1 MFYSAANLKNIIM
14 IANFFNQTK
23 PINFLLLSILVFFIY
38 LAALINADSA
48 PLNFYFFAKNSLFIF
63 LAILTV
69 FVINF
74 IIRKNALTGDNSF
87 GILFYILMSSYF
99 PSSYINDG
107 VFISNFVLLFAFRRI
122 YSLRSSIETKE
133 KIFDS
138 AFWIGIASMFY
149 IWSMFYLILVYAA
162 ILIFRKIEWRNFVVP
177 ILGVLTPIFLS
188 YTYLLAF
195 DDLERF
201 NNLWELTFD
210 LNFEVY
216 NSYHFM
222 IPLALIGI
230 VAIIAI
236 VPTTKRS
243 LLAKIDFKATWT
255 LLIAHI
261 LISVLVVMLA
271 PEKNGSEL
279 IFLFFP
285 LSILF
290 ANYVQV
296 INRYWVKESMIYLF
310 ILMIINNFL

>member
-1 MFYSAANLKNIIM
+1 M

-38 LAALINADSA
+38 LVTLINVNSA
-48 PLNFYFFAKNSLFIF
+48 PLDFFFFAKNSLFLF
-63 LAILTV
+63 LAILTL

-74 IIRKNALTGDNSF
+74 IIRKNALTEDNSF
-87 GILFYILMSSYF
+87 AILFYILISSYF
-99 PSSYINDG
+99 PNSYINDD
-107 VFISNFVLLFAFRRI
+107 VFISNFILLFAFRRI

-138 AFWIGIASMFY
+138 AFWIGIASLFY
-149 IWSMFYLILVYAA
+149 VWSMFYLILVYAA
-162 ILIFRKIEWRNFVVP
+162 ILIFRKIEWRNFLVP

-201 NNLWELTFD
+201 NNLWNLSFD
-210 LNFEVY
+210 LSVKAY
-216 NSYHFM
+216 NSKQFLV
-222 IPLALIGI
+222 PLFLIGI
-230 VAIIAI
+230 VAMIAI

-255 LLIAHI
+255 LLIVHI
-261 LISVLVVMLA
+261 LISLVVVLVA
-271 PEKNGSEL
+271 PEKNGAEL

-285 LSILF
+285 LSVLF
-290 ANYVQV
+290 ANYLQV
-296 INRYWVKESMIYLF
+296 INRYWIKESIIYIF
-310 ILMIINNFL
+310 IIMIINNIL